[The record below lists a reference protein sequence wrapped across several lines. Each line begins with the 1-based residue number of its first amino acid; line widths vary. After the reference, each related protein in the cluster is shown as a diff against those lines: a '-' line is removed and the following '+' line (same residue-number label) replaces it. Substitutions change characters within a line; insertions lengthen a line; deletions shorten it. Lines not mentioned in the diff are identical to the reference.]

1 MKSTDIKEFAE
12 CCHDIGV
19 AELPW
24 KGEYFTWTNKQQ
36 GDDRVFGNDI
46 WMMNYNHLN
55 TVYGEPYIS
64 DHNPMSINI
73 RQTQKFNKSPFR
85 FFNVWANHPDFLM
98 IIREEWS
105 NNKGT
110 GEMKSIWAKLK
121 RMKSKFRQLNEA
133 EFKGVTEKIEEARQ
147 TIQHIQKQLQNNYSD
162 MLQEQEKDWLQ
173 KLETWSMIEERIL

>member
-1 MKSTDIKEFAE
+1 
-12 CCHDIGV
+12 
-19 AELPW
+19 
-24 KGEYFTWTNKQQ
+24 
-36 GDDRVFGNDI
+36 
-46 WMMNYNHLN
+46 
-55 TVYGEPYIS
+55 
-64 DHNPMSINI
+64 
-73 RQTQKFNKSPFR
+73 
-85 FFNVWANHPDFLM
+85 M

-162 MLQEQEKDWLQ
+162 MLQEQE
-173 KLETWSMIEERIL
+173 SCRN